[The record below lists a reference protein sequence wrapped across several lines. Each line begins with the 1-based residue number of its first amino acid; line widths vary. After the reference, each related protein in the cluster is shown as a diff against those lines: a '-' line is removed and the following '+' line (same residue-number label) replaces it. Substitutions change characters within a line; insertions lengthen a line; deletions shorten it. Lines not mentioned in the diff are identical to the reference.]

1 MNAVTR
7 SLFAVGVIAAAAA
20 CASTPEWYWQN
31 VVQPDRRLEL
41 DGYTCDQRARAAS
54 QDLEPMQRF
63 VQHSMALEACMFDLG
78 WRKVEAGTGP
88 TPLPAAAPT
97 NLPAP
102 SRVLLFGGQQ
112 LGTYLGCVSCA
123 NVDPESVFNPV
134 GVYGSTVS
142 PTSIFNRVGQYG
154 SPVSPYSV
162 CNPVASEPPV
172 LMNEEGTVLGRL
184 TLNSVLPGATTDQR
198 VMEWLTGMCRS

>member
-1 MNAVTR
+1 MTTAGRLLT
-7 SLFAVGVIAAAAA
+7 SAILAAAATA
-20 CASTPEWYWQN
+20 CASTPDWYWQN
-31 VVQPDRRLEL
+31 VVQPNRSLEL
-41 DGYTCDQRARAAS
+41 DGYSCDQRARAAS
-54 QDLEPMQRF
+54 EGLEPMQRF
-63 VQHSMALEACMFDLG
+63 VQHSMTLEACMFDLG

-88 TPLPAAAPT
+88 TPLPAAAGQ

-112 LGTYLGCVSCA
+112 HGTYLGCVSCA
-123 NVDPESVFNPV
+123 STDPESVFNPV
-134 GVYGSTVS
+134 GIYGSTVS
-142 PTSIFNRVGQYG
+142 PTSIFNKVGQYG

-172 LMNEEGTVLGRL
+172 LVNEEGTVLGRL

-198 VMEWLTGMCRS
+198 VMEWLAGMCRS